1 MPCGEWKLRRVP
13 CGFWAIIDRTEKKG
27 EGQMQ
32 FATFAAID
40 IGSYDVTLE
49 IFEISK
55 KMGIHSVDRVRHRL
69 ELGRDTYAHG
79 KIGPEMAEELCR
91 ILQDFVRIM
100 EEYKPDA
107 HRVIAA
113 SSLREAENSLFVQG
127 KIRQATGLNVEILSN
142 SEQRFLSYKAI
153 ASIESRFNKM
163 IDQGTV
169 IVDVDGGSTQ
179 ISLFDK
185 AALVTTQN
193 IKMGN
198 LRIRERLQP
207 LLTQTVHYENLVI
220 ELIQNELYSFK
231 KMYLKDRKIE
241 NIVLNGDFFTE
252 IVFRNIEDKASRTLT
267 RQEFQQ
273 WYEKMVGQSTSEL
286 AVNLDVPMEYASLLR
301 PSAIIYHRLVE
312 EMDAKLIWTPGTH
325 LARGLAY
332 EYAESHKLLKA
343 SHDFE
348 NDILV
353 AARNI
358 GKRYAVS
365 KPHIQNM
372 DKCAMVIFAA
382 LKKVHGLGARE
393 KLLLRL
399 AVMLHDVGK
408 YISLNNVADSSYNII
423 MSNEIIGLSHV
434 EREMVAL
441 IAYYNTQRLPHYD
454 LLLQE
459 SSINEEQYLVVAEL
473 TAILRYANALDRSHM
488 QKVQTI
494 RASLKE
500 RQLLLYL
507 EVNRDFTL
515 EKGLIGEKEEFFH
528 EVFHIQPVLKIKR
541 QL

>member
-1 MPCGEWKLRRVP
+1 MPCGEWKRRLVP
-13 CGFWAIIDRTEKKG
+13 CNFWAIIDRTEKKG

-91 ILQDFVRIM
+91 ILQDFVQIM
-100 EEYKPDA
+100 EGYKPDA

-127 KIRQATGLNVEILSN
+127 KIRQATGLDVEILSN

-163 IDQGTV
+163 IDQGTA

-252 IVFRNIEDKASRTLT
+252 IVFRNIEDQASRTLT

-332 EYAESHKLLKA
+332 EYAESHKLLKVA
-343 SHDFE
+343 HDFE

-372 DKCAMVIFAA
+372 DRCAMVIFDA

-488 QKVQTI
+488 QKVQTV

-500 RQLLLYL
+500 RKLLLYL

-515 EKGLIGEKEEFFH
+515 EKGLIGDKEEFFH
-528 EVFHIQPVLKIKR
+528 EVFHVQPVLKIKR